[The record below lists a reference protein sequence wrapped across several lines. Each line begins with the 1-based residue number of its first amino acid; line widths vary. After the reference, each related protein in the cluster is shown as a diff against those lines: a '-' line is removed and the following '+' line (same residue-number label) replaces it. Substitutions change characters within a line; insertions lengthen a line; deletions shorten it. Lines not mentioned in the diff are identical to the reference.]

1 MMKMNID
8 ICRDGRIRFPYRG
21 VRKKDV
27 IDDAEKVA
35 RILCISKCSITI
47 ILVDNDIIRMIN
59 KKFRKKNKPTDVI
72 SFAERDLPFPN
83 VCTIQHLG
91 DVYISLE
98 KAWEQYRQYSRSFR
112 EEVRRLLVHGILHLL
127 GYDHEKSARE
137 AKKMKKKEDEVL
149 GKIS

>member
-8 ICRDGRIRFPYRG
+8 VCRDGRIRFPYRG

-27 IDDAEKVA
+27 IDDAGKIA
-35 RILCISKCSITI
+35 RVLRISKCSITI
-47 ILVDNDIIRMIN
+47 ILVDNDIIRTLN

-72 SFAERDLPFPN
+72 SFAESDLPFPE
-83 VCTIQHLG
+83 VCAIQHLG

-98 KAWEQYRQYSRSFR
+98 KAWEQYRHYSKSFR

-127 GYDHEKSARE
+127 SYDHEKSERE
-137 AKKMKKKEDEVL
+137 AKRMKKKEDEVL
-149 GKIS
+149 EKIS